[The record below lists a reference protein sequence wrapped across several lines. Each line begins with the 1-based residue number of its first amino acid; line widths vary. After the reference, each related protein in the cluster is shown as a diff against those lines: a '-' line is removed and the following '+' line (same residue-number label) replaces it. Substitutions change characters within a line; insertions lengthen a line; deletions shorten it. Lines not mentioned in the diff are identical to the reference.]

1 MRAQEFILE
10 TRNSLFAYLKQ
21 QFPTWPDYVI
31 RDLLYQQARTY
42 VRNKEE
48 FAGWLDMIKRD
59 YGKVKWQ
66 LKKLPITLDIFTPKT
81 RIMIQSREGGSAN
94 PYQVPRDAERHAQ
107 QLKMIQQK
115 GVSEEPII
123 VAKLSNGYD
132 LIEGWH
138 RTIQHLKEFPQG
150 YTAPAWV
157 GYGATYTSESIKQ
170 GVAEGKLVE
179 SAIFLNPNTV
189 IVGQQHGQPLKLS
202 PNTLKQI
209 QAIAAKHGAWY
220 EGNGTDRGY
229 TKGQIDRYV
238 GSWDDEVAKTANSN
252 DPKWIYVLFANVD
265 ENNRVQRVGID
276 PNNTIFNRLLD
287 TAKDNSYQGIGYTS
301 QALQKFLQMAS
312 EGKYDF
318 VKMSQQPATQEN
330 LTRFLKAGEA
340 LMWPSNWKQYPN
352 KAGKIAKAATVDV
365 RDQYLATRKAGVYVA
380 GFGHLK
386 AVQNITGK
394 QGVAEDSSNNIPT
407 IGINVRSDGDIDYA
421 SLIVD
426 GKKKY
431 ESRKTNSLRP
441 YIGKTVGI
449 VRTGNGPAVAIG
461 QVTIGEPI
469 IVDVEKFNK
478 LRNQHLVPRGSKFD
492 IDSDGTKY
500 LYPMINPVRW
510 DNEKPIKNKGII
522 SRKIQEQLDEYNV
535 RKTKKFIQRAHD
547 QEQGQMYGNMP
558 YSSHP
563 KQVANLGK
571 KFFGTKFGP
580 EAVKVALLHD
590 VLEDTPYTPDQLAK
604 KGFSKEVIQAVQ
616 LLTKN
621 KALSYADNIRNIIN
635 SGNSLAM
642 MVKYSDNYMNYTG
655 DKSHWT
661 PERAAH
667 SQKKYL
673 ASLNMLGDVLG
684 IKKHIGDEV
693 LDEYKVDNKN
703 GLGSVPYNQD
713 VDYFGM
719 KVMMKPS
726 TFLQLALP
734 LNKPISVDHIAQ
746 HLKNGG
752 SLGAPFLD
760 VTIPK
765 EWEEGDMSEPARVS
779 GHEGRNRMLA
789 IQQVEG
795 DDPVEVHIF
804 PKGGMRARDLTPEIT
819 TALRNG
825 MMNQERSRF
834 IRGDLF
840 STR

>member
-1 MRAQEFILE
+1 MRANEFIVEYRDRLLQYVK
-10 TRNSLFAYLKQ
+10 SLL
-21 QFPTWPDYVI
+21 PTWPDYVLK
-31 RDLLYQQARTY
+31 DWL
-42 VRNKEE
+42 VPNKGNFSNLPADALKNSVMEKVKL
-48 FAGWLDMIKRD
+48 AGLTPDT
-59 YGKVKWQ
+59 KWQ
-66 LKKLPITLDIFTPKT
+66 LIPNMKFTMDMFNPMTTQRLIGRAGGHSDMGLD
-81 RIMIQSREGGSAN
+81 
-94 PYQVPRDAERHAQ
+94 VPRDKERHATQAALAQ
-107 QLKMIQQK
+107 QQGGVRKEPVLLIKTAK
-115 GVSEEPII
+115 GYE
-123 VAKLSNGYD
+123 L
-132 LIEGWH
+132 LEGWH
-138 RTIQHLKEFPQG
+138 RTIQHFHKYPDG
-150 YTAPAWV
+150 YTGPA
-157 GYGATYTSESIKQ
+157 
-170 GVAEGKLVE
+170 
-179 SAIFLNPNTV
+179 
-189 IVGQQHGQPLKLS
+189 
-202 PNTLKQI
+202 
-209 QAIAAKHGAWY
+209 
-220 EGNGTDRGY
+220 
-229 TKGQIDRYV
+229 
-238 GSWDDEVAKTANSN
+238 
-252 DPKWIYVLFANVD
+252 
-265 ENNRVQRVGID
+265 
-276 PNNTIFNRLLD
+276 
-287 TAKDNSYQGIGYTS
+287 
-301 QALQKFLQMAS
+301 
-312 EGKYDF
+312 
-318 VKMSQQPATQEN
+318 
-330 LTRFLKAGEA
+330 
-340 LMWPSNWKQYPN
+340 
-352 KAGKIAKAATVDV
+352 
-365 RDQYLATRKAGVYVA
+365 YVA
-380 GFGHLK
+380 V
-386 AVQNITGK
+386 A
-394 QGVAEDSSNNIPT
+394 QGLTEGSGNNIPT
-407 IGINVRSDGDIDYA
+407 IGINVRNDKDIDYA

-431 ESRKTNSLRP
+431 ESRKTDSLRP
-441 YIGKTVGI
+441 YVGKTVGI

-469 IVDVEKFNK
+469 LVNAEKFDI
-478 LRNQHLVPRGSKFD
+478 LRKQHLVPKGSKFD

-510 DNEKPIKNKGII
+510 DNEKPIKNKGIV

-655 DKSHWT
+655 DKSHWA